1 MAVTLMNMVIGS
13 VCPLILKLTKYL
25 LEVRTEVKGIT
36 KDQWTNIL
44 DFCSSISEDLSNYDD
59 MSAWPLL
66 LDEFYEWASAK

>member
-1 MAVTLMNMVIGS
+1 MAVALMNMVIGN
-13 VCPLILKLTKYL
+13 VCPLTLKLTKYL

-44 DFCSSISEDLSNYDD
+44 DFCSSISPDLSNYDD